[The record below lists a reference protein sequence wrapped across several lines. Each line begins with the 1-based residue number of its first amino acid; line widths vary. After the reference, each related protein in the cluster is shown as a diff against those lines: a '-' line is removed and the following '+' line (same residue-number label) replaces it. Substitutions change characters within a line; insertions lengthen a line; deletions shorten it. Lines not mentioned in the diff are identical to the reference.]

1 MELDQKAL
9 FALLALKMAQRLM
22 DQADADFAN
31 RLLVAAG
38 LPGLHA
44 GTDAR
49 NGQVTAT
56 LAPEQAEALFA
67 DMHAWVGSLY
77 PALHR
82 LGPANLAYHAGQ
94 ILNEYLAEGFESLQQ
109 AEIRGQRP
117 TSPS

>member
-9 FALLALKMAQRLM
+9 FALLALKMAQRLI
-22 DQADADFAN
+22 DQADADFAS

-44 GTDAR
+44 GTDTR
-49 NGQVTAT
+49 SGQVTAT

-67 DMHAWVGSLY
+67 DLHAWVGNLY
-77 PALHR
+77 PALHS

-94 ILNEYLAEGFESLQQ
+94 IINEYLAEGFESLQQ
-109 AEIRGQRP
+109 AEIRSQRP
-117 TSPS
+117 QPTR